1 MWDYPLCR
9 SRRDFLRGGVESA
22 VGLAAASIVAQS
34 SVRAAQADRFE
45 LSIHQFSVK
54 KLMDSGQLDTASYPE
69 FVKDQ
74 FGFTNIEFAVDF
86 CDDLRADS
94 EKCDAIRNRSRQL
107 GIKHRALLCGSEPL
121 DAPSEKDRAA
131 ALAVHL
137 QWAKVAEHL
146 GCEFMRVRAIS
157 EGDKDQQ
164 LDNAAEGIG
173 ALCDA
178 LKDSP
183 VSILLENITNCSS
196 DPDWLVELV
205 NRLGPKRV
213 GLIADF
219 GNFEGDIYDGMQRL
233 LPYTKSVCTKSW
245 DFDADGNETKIDF
258 KRMMG
263 LVKDSPFHGCIA
275 IEYLGDEPVAG
286 VRKTAALIKRYT

>member
-1 MWDYPLCR
+1 MSTQQMFH
-9 SRRDFLRGGVESA
+9 SRREFMRGGVQCA
-22 VGLAAASIVAQS
+22 AGLGIASLLTQA
-34 SVRAAQADRFE
+34 SVWGAQADRFE
-45 LSIHQFSVK
+45 LSIHQFSLK
-54 KLMDSGQLDTASYPE
+54 KLMDNGQLDTASYPL
-69 FVKDQ
+69 FVKDK

-86 CDDLRADS
+86 CGDLFKDPQ
-94 EKCDAIRNRSRQL
+94 KGQAIRDKSQSL

-121 DAPSEKDRAA
+121 DAPEEKDRRA
-131 ALAVHL
+131 ALEVHL

-164 LDNAAEGIG
+164 LDNAAKGIG
-173 ALCDA
+173 ALCDE

-183 VSILLENITNCSS
+183 VSILLENITHCSS

-219 GNFEGDIYDGMQRL
+219 GNFEGDIYEGMQRL
-233 LPYTKSVCTKSW
+233 MPYTKSVCTKSW
-245 DFDADGNETKIDF
+245 EFDAEGNETKIDF

-263 LVKDSPFHGCIA
+263 IVKASPFRGCIA
-275 IEYLGDEPVAG
+275 IEYLGDAPVAG
-286 VRKTAALIKRYT
+286 VQQTAALVKQYG